1 LPHSPAPLS
10 SSDVISIEDLIAEAN
25 KVAREAIPENTKRA
39 YRADWR
45 DFETFCGR
53 RKLSSLPARPEHV
66 CAYLAAK
73 SKTLKRTSIRRRLTV
88 IGIVHRMRGFPNPLD
103 DSRVKQTW
111 RGILRSKNES
121 EERKAPLLLKDL
133 QTILEALDS
142 DLAGIR
148 DKALLLLGFA
158 GAMGRSEIVA
168 LNVSHIEFTDDGLV
182 VHVTRSKTDQV
193 GVGRKIGI
201 PHGENPLTCP
211 VQALVRWFEASAI
224 CEGAV
229 FRKVNRHGELE
240 GKRLCGASVALIVK
254 RAFELVGKR
263 PQRFSGHSLR
273 AGLATQAAMMGAS
286 ERSIQKQTGH
296 KSLKTLRTYIR
307 DGSLFRENAAKKAG
321 I

>member
-10 SSDVISIEDLIAEAN
+10 NSDVVSIEDLIAEAN

-45 DFETFCGR
+45 DFETFCSR

-73 SKTLKRTSIRRRLTV
+73 SRILKRTSIRRRLTV
-88 IGIVHRMRGFPNPLD
+88 IGIVHRMRGFQNPLE

-111 RGILRSKNES
+111 RGILRSKIES

-133 QTILEALDS
+133 RTIMEALGP

-158 GAMGRSEIVA
+158 GAMRRSEIVA
-168 LNVSHIEFTDDGLV
+168 LNVSHIELQDDGLV
-182 VHVTRSKTDQV
+182 VHLTRSKTDQL

-201 PHGENPLTCP
+201 PHGENALTCP
-211 VQALVRWFEASAI
+211 AKALLRWFEASGI
-224 CEGAV
+224 SEGAI

-240 GKRLCGASVALIVK
+240 GNRLCGASVALIVK
-254 RAFELVGKR
+254 RAFRLVGKR

-296 KSLKTLRTYIR
+296 KSVKTLRTYIR
-307 DGSLFRENAAKKAG
+307 DGSLFLENAAKKAG
-321 I
+321 L